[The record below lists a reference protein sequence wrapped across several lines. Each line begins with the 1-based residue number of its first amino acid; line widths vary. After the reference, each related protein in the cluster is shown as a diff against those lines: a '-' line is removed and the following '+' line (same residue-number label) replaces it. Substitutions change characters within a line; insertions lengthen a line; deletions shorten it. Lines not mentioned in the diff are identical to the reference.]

1 MKIPL
6 LRLLFTTLL
15 VGSATLMQACATRP
29 TVAYVSNA
37 DSKDISVL
45 ALDRD
50 KGAVKVV
57 QTLDVGGTVMP
68 MALSPDKHMLYAAL
82 RSEPYSV
89 ASFAIDGSTGALKRV
104 G

>member
-6 LRLLFTTLL
+6 LRLVLTTLL
-15 VGSATLMQACATRP
+15 ACSAALMQACATRP
-29 TVAYVSNA
+29 AVAYVSNA

-50 KGAVKVV
+50 KGTVQVV

-68 MALSPDKHMLYAAL
+68 LALSPDKRMLYAAL

-89 ASFAIDGSTGALKRV
+89 ASFAIDGSTGMPCSA
-104 G
+104 